1 MRSIIA
7 IALATFKGGI
17 RDRLL
22 QGLVFAG
29 FLLIASA
36 GVFSSF
42 SMRQPLEVA
51 INYCLSATHILAII
65 MTLFL
70 GLNLLS
76 QEIESKENH
85 FILTQ
90 PIPRS
95 YYILGKFG
103 GLFLIIFAMVI
114 ILGFFSALG
123 VSSVCLGMKNYNIAW
138 LNFCASLLGIL
149 FSCSILGAVIVLFTS
164 VATSGIFPFLI
175 SFAVYTAGENTETVK
190 NYITSGMAGEHI
202 SHLSRL
208 LIDIIY
214 YVLPNF
220 SLFDFKVYAIYNL
233 PLSGKL
239 LSVSAGYGI
248 AYTCLCLF
256 FAIILFEKRDLP

>member
-1 MRSIIA
+1 MRSIIV
-7 IALATFKGGI
+7 IAFATFKGGI
-17 RDRLL
+17 RDRLV
-22 QGLVFAG
+22 QGLIFAG

-51 INYCLSATHILAII
+51 INYCLSATHILSII

-95 YYILGKFG
+95 SYILGKFT
-103 GLFLIIFAMVI
+103 GLFLIVFAMII
-114 ILGFFSALG
+114 ILGVFSALG
-123 VSSVCLGMKNYNIAW
+123 VTLECFCMHDFNVSWG
-138 LNFCASLLGIL
+138 NFCFALIGIL

-164 VATSGIFPFLI
+164 VATSGVFPFLM
-175 SFAVYTAGENTETVK
+175 SFAVYAAGENTAAVK
-190 NYITSGMAGEHI
+190 RYITSGIAGEHM
-202 SHLSRL
+202 SHISRL
-208 LIDIIY
+208 ILDIIY

-220 SLFDFKVYAIYNL
+220 ALFDFKIYAIYHL
-233 PLSGKL
+233 PCPSEL
-239 LSVSAGYGI
+239 LSASSLYGI
-248 AYTCLCLF
+248 SYIFLCLF
-256 FAIILFEKRDLP
+256 FAVIFFEKRDIS

>member
-1 MRSIIA
+1 MRSIIV
-7 IALATFKGGI
+7 IAVATFKGGI

-22 QGLVFAG
+22 QGLIFAG
-29 FLLIASA
+29 FLLIAST

-51 INYCLSATHILAII
+51 INYCLSATHILSII

-95 YYILGKFG
+95 SYVLGKFT
-103 GLFLIIFAMVI
+103 GLFLIIFAIII
-114 ILGFFSALG
+114 ILGIFSALG
-123 VSSVCLGMKNYNIAW
+123 VSLECFAMHDFNVSWV
-138 LNFCASLLGIL
+138 NFCSALMGIL
-149 FSCSILGAVIVLFTS
+149 FSCSILGSVIVLFTS
-164 VATSGIFPFLI
+164 VATSGVFPFLM
-175 SFAVYTAGENTETVK
+175 SFAVYAAGENTAAVK
-190 NYITSGMAGEHI
+190 RYITSGMAGEHI
-202 SHLSRL
+202 SHISRL
-208 LIDIIY
+208 FIDIIY

-220 SLFDFKVYAIYNL
+220 ALFDFKAYAIYPLHL
-233 PLSGKL
+233 PGKL
-239 LSVSAGYGI
+239 LSASAGYGI
-248 AYTCLCLF
+248 AYILLCLF
-256 FAIILFEKRDLP
+256 FAVILFEKRDIS